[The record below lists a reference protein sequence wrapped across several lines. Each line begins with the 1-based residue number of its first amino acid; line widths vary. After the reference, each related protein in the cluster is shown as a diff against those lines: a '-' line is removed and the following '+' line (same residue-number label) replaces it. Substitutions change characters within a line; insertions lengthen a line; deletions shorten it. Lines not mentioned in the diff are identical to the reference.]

1 MVFLQYVS
9 WPDNPVLVRRPE
21 GGMGPSIWKSMK
33 YIHIYYDVPLVTGC
47 MGGVTG
53 YDVGKTRYDAQFC

>member
-1 MVFLQYVS
+1 
-9 WPDNPVLVRRPE
+9 
-21 GGMGPSIWKSMK
+21 MK
-33 YIHIYYDVPLVTGC
+33 EHEIYPHYYDVPLVTGC